1 MTSLCS
7 KQAPRAYLYEDLW
20 LPEHWF
26 QFSCLVCLRGGQKV
40 TCHYTLTLTN
50 GKKIDSSRDR
60 GKPFEFTIGRG
71 EVRICLAFVFG

>member
-1 MTSLCS
+1 MSETSS
-7 KQAPRAYLYEDLW
+7 TVNAW
-20 LPEHWF
+20 LAEHWF
-26 QFSCLVCLRGGQKV
+26 QFSSLVCPRGGQKV